1 MLCAAQPGRRCGRP
15 ARPGRLQSVQVL
27 CLSAQGRNIFKE
39 LQKACFF
46 GPISAEPGRKNNYFM
61 GFARRCRPAAAAACC
76 ARPGC
81 KLSACSACQPR
92 AGKIASIEKALCAG
106 PNWAHTLS
114 SAAQRKENIS
124 CALRRAGW
132 RPSMAVE
139 VLHHAASAWLPLPA
153 SGRGHF
159 FACC

>member
-1 MLCAAQPGRRCGRP
+1 MAGRRGRAGCRVRKCFACQRRAATFSKNCKRP
-15 ARPGRLQSVQVL
+15 AFLAKSLQS
-27 CLSAQGRNIFKE
+27 R
-39 LQKACFF
+39 
-46 GPISAEPGRKNNYFM
+46 AEKKNYFM

-92 AGKIASIEKALCAG
+92 AGKIASIENPLCAG